1 MNKDPNLQE
10 MVKELD
16 QFAKDNEIAAIEIAE
31 GIHNFA
37 VDFHTGQNSNLY
49 AVTSAQGFR
58 PGMAGVMSE
67 NGKLVYDEL
76 VARFMGYRPSV
87 LAAWN
92 SQQRAARALLAIDA
106 YATACMRGIEAD
118 DIRELLADMLHLM
131 KVAGKTQE
139 DMGDMMRRAVE
150 SFTEEVDEANPDF
163 PVDEVMHDRLDQEEI
178 FHIGEEILPED
189 FQPVQNGAWK
199 V

>member
-92 SQQRAARALLAIDA
+92 GQQRAARALLAIRA
-106 YATACMRGIEAD
+106 YAKAKGEEPDETD
-118 DIRELLADMLHLM
+118 LQDLLTDMLHLM
-131 KVAGKTQE
+131 KVADKTQE
-139 DMGDMMRRAVE
+139 DMGTMMRLAVE
-150 SFTEEVDEANPDF
+150 NFTEEVDEADGNF
-163 PVDEVMHDRLDQEEI
+163 QVDKVEHDRLDQEEI
-178 FHIGEEILPED
+178 FHIGGILPED